1 MKRFTF
7 CKIIAS
13 RTVEETGWMQE
24 GWLVIPGTKK
34 EAKVVAMGWRRW
46 VKMERDF

>member
-13 RTVEETGWMQE
+13 RTVEETG
-24 GWLVIPGTKK
+24 TKK

-46 VKMERDF
+46 VKIERDF